1 MNPPGEHHSCSL
13 IGCSALLVSRQGG
26 RCGRCAAAQ
35 VGSSGGAERSRPLL
49 CDREAAA
56 AAAAAERGGGPYR
69 AVPCRALCAPPGIHP
84 RGSLRTGNNRKRKE
98 EVPNTGDCSSS
109 FSGEEEEKAA
119 GVDPQWKHREDD
131 QCAGNLAS
139 RAFFC
144 FFLLFVPPCAQERGA
159 GRERRYRR
167 RIVLSSARTPT
178 WIYLTNEFPDR
189 RRRRRSRR
197 RR

>member
-69 AVPCRALCAPPGIHP
+69 AVPCRAAPFVLLLGF
-84 RGSLRTGNNRKRKE
+84 T
-98 EVPNTGDCSSS
+98 
-109 FSGEEEEKAA
+109 
-119 GVDPQWKHREDD
+119 
-131 QCAGNLAS
+131 
-139 RAFFC
+139 RADH
-144 FFLLFVPPCAQERGA
+144 CAQVTT
-159 GRERRYRR
+159 GRERKKSQTQ
-167 RIVLSSARTPT
+167 VTAHQVFLG
-178 WIYLTNEFPDR
+178 R
-189 RRRRRSRR
+189 RRRKQPEWILSGNTEKTISALEISQVARFFLFFFYCLFHLVRKSVAQDASAGTDGALFSARRGLRPGFT
-197 RR
+197 